1 MAASTDASSSIV
13 GKLLEEI
20 SWEKARDYRAGGQG
34 RENVL
39 TAEVLVGLDFL
50 PRNHFLG
57 NALRAAHGAD
67 EARHI
72 LAAEAEDLQ
81 MQFLP
86 GDFMLG
92 SAGGKAAL
100 VVQPDAIF
108 ETPSTYTLVEAKR
121 IRYGSF
127 QPEQLAREY
136 ITLMSK
142 TGAGAAVP
150 LLLLLGVA
158 PPLRVKGN
166 GQLEIPQ
173 AVGRFLGPVL
183 ERVADPSLPSET
195 ELMARI
201 PEVFCW
207 ISWPELDNCVR
218 DAAVTYPAG
227 HHSGD
232 ASVQRMAAFL
242 RNAIAWHV

>member
-1 MAASTDASSSIV
+1 LDASTIASSSIV

-39 TAEVLVGLDFL
+39 TAEVLMGLDFL
-50 PRNHFLG
+50 PRTHFL
-57 NALRAAHGAD
+57 AAVVRAAHGAD
-67 EARHI
+67 TARKR

-81 MQFLP
+81 MSFLP
-86 GDFMLG
+86 GDFSFG
-92 SAGGKAAL
+92 SGARKATL

-136 ITLMSK
+136 VTLMSR
-142 TGAGAAVP
+142 AGSATP
-150 LLLLLGVA
+150 ILLLLGAA
-158 PPLRVKGN
+158 PPVRVKGH
-166 GQLEIPQ
+166 GQLEIAE
-173 AVGRFLGPVL
+173 AVGQFLGPVL
-183 ERVADPSLPSET
+183 ERAGSETLPSEA
-195 ELMARI
+195 ELMERI

-207 ISWPELDNCVR
+207 ISWPELDQCVR
-218 DAAVTYPAG
+218 ESAAKYTAG
-227 HHSGD
+227 HASGD
-232 ASVQRMAAFL
+232 ASVQRIAAFIH
-242 RNAIAWHV
+242 NAVAWHA

>member
-1 MAASTDASSSIV
+1 MDTSTAAASSIV

-39 TAEVLVGLDFL
+39 TAEVLIGLDFL
-50 PRNHFLG
+50 PREAFLG
-57 NALRAAHGAD
+57 RVLRAAHGAN
-67 EARHI
+67 EARGS
-72 LAAEAEDLQ
+72 LARKVEELQ

-86 GDFMLG
+86 GDF
-92 SAGGKAAL
+92 SSGGVDVKSRL

-108 ETPSTYTLVEAKR
+108 ETPNTYTLVEAKR

-136 ITLMSK
+136 ITLMSR
-142 TGAGAAVP
+142 TGPAVP

-158 PPLRVKGN
+158 PPVRVKGT
-166 GQLEIPQ
+166 GLLEIEE

-183 ERVADPSLPSET
+183 DRVADPLLPSKS
-195 ELMARI
+195 ELMERI
-201 PEVFCW
+201 PEIFCW
-207 ISWPELDNCVR
+207 ISWPELDDSVR
-218 DAAVTYPAG
+218 DAVATYSASG
-227 HHSGD
+227 SSGD
-232 ASVQRMAAFL
+232 ASVQRMAAFV
-242 RNAIAWHV
+242 RNAIAWHA

>member
-1 MAASTDASSSIV
+1 LDASTTASSSIV

-50 PRNHFLG
+50 PRTQFLG
-57 NALRAAHGAD
+57 AVIRAAHGAD
-67 EARHI
+67 TARNQ

-81 MQFLP
+81 MNFLP
-86 GDFMLG
+86 GDFSFG
-92 SAGGKAAL
+92 SGAGRATL

-136 ITLMSK
+136 ITLMAN
-142 TGAGAAVP
+142 AGSAKP
-150 LLLLLGVA
+150 ILLLLGVA
-158 PPLRVKGN
+158 PPVRVKGH
-166 GQLEIPQ
+166 GQLEIVE
-173 AVGRFLGPVL
+173 AVGNFLGPL
-183 ERVADPSLPSET
+183 LGRVGNETLPSEA

-207 ISWPELDNCVR
+207 ISWPELDQCVR
-218 DAAVTYPAG
+218 DAANGYTAG
-227 HHSGD
+227 HDSGD
-232 ASVQRMAAFL
+232 ASVRRITAFIH
-242 RNAIAWHV
+242 NAVAWHG